1 MNNGERGRRLIAMAT
16 EYLQDMEASYGRKS
30 CNAVVRRAQEVV
42 EPALKGVLSYLGVD
56 FPKVRDPAAVFLATL
71 SARGMALGAA
81 EAADVTAVSA
91 RLARKRAP
99 AFYFEHTED
108 ASAAEGKRRLMRAAS
123 IDSAH
128 ASSRASK
135 RRPQSPIHRRSGDVN
150 ARAHCLF
157 QHDEQGRITFGNEPG
172 GLALRERASR
182 GRSMR
187 RSSQAWAGTVRSRLP
202 PDLTG
207 TRRGLRF
214 MAW

>member
-42 EPALKGVLSYLGVD
+42 EPALKGVLGYLGVD
-56 FPKVRDPAAVFLATL
+56 FPNVRDPAAVFLATL

-108 ASAAEGKRRLMRAAS
+108 ASAAEEAAFDARR
-123 IDSAH
+123 
-128 ASSRASK
+128 
-135 RRPQSPIHRRSGDVN
+135 IHRLCTRLV
-150 ARAHCLF
+150 ARIEA
-157 QHDEQGRITFGNEPG
+157 TPSEPDSP
-172 GLALRERASR
+172 AL
-182 GRSMR
+182 G
-187 RSSQAWAGTVRSRLP
+187 
-202 PDLTG
+202 
-207 TRRGLRF
+207 
-214 MAW
+214 